1 MSVALWFMTS
11 KLGRMLA
18 SAGAVLAFI
27 ATVFLSGRKYQA
39 DTIELRKVRQTIKTH
54 ERIADAPINSSRPTA
69 TERLRKHRQFRD

>member
-1 MSVALWFMTS
+1 MSVLLWFMTS

-39 DTIELRKVRQTIKTH
+39 DTVKLREAEQTLKTY
-54 ERIADAPINSSRPTA
+54 ERIVDAPISSSRPA
-69 TERLRKHRQFRD
+69 AVKRLREHGQFRD